1 MADRSLPVNYATYTT
16 SALSVTRLFG
26 LGLSPGKLRG
36 LQRISN
42 DNGTLTMV
50 ATDQNGAM
58 MGLIA
63 EARDDKAYKPTY
75 HEVADAKCELATAM
89 APYASGVL
97 IDAYYGALSAVA
109 SWSLPPR
116 VGMLVRIE
124 RSGAKFE
131 KGPAQDLPMADYEEG
146 LGVGTIKRMGADAVK
161 LLAPFEP
168 SQHDSAEHQMA
179 FVQKVYEECR
189 RHDILLV
196 LEPVAI
202 EFIKGRD
209 AQGKPTKESKKVKD
223 PDHYV
228 LRKAHTVIETAKY
241 LSRYCDIYKAEFP
254 GTMGHEDEKQTDNLR
269 RLNEACVKPWVL
281 LSAGV
286 EYEQFKKQ
294 VEMALTA
301 GASGVLGGRAFW
313 KEYFLEKR
321 KGPEAAS
328 AYLRDVCA
336 HRVREINELV
346 NQRGMPWFKRYGLTM
361 EELRTSRTA
370 EGWHIRYAGSLRGGT
385 GSGARGDETY

>member
-1 MADRSLPVNYATYTT
+1 MADPALPTNYATHTS

-50 ATDQNGAM
+50 ATDQNSAM

-63 EARDDKAYKPTY
+63 EARDDKKYKAPY
-75 HEVADAKCELATAM
+75 DEMADAKCELAAAM
-89 APYASGVL
+89 APHASGVL

-124 RSGAKFE
+124 RSGAKFD

-146 LGVGTIKRMGADAVK
+146 LSVATIKRMGADAVK

-168 SQHDSAEHQMA
+168 NQHDSAEHQMA
-179 FVQKVYEECR
+179 FVQRVYEECR

-202 EFIKGRD
+202 EFIKSRD
-209 AQGKPTKESKKVKD
+209 
-223 PDHYV
+223 
-228 LRKAHTVIETAKY
+228 
-241 LSRYCDIYKAEFP
+241 
-254 GTMGHEDEKQTDNLR
+254 DE
-269 RLNEACVKPWVL
+269 
-281 LSAGV
+281 
-286 EYEQFKKQ
+286 
-294 VEMALTA
+294 
-301 GASGVLGGRAFW
+301 
-313 KEYFLEKR
+313 
-321 KGPEAAS
+321 
-328 AYLRDVCA
+328 
-336 HRVREINELV
+336 
-346 NQRGMPWFKRYGLTM
+346 
-361 EELRTSRTA
+361 
-370 EGWHIRYAGSLRGGT
+370 
-385 GSGARGDETY
+385 